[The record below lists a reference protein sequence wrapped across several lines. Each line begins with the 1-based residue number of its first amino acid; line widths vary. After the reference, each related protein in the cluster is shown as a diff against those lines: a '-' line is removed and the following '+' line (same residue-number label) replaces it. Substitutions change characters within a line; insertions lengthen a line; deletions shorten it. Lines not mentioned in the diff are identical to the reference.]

1 MDRINIVLL
10 TSYLKIII
18 KFKYLFIRLFTYMLT
33 IAEWP
38 QHQLL
43 FINVLDEQPSG
54 WLLLLL
60 LFTFI
65 ETRAWGGVVVKA
77 LRY

>member
-54 WLLLLL
+54 
-60 LFTFI
+60 
-65 ETRAWGGVVVKA
+65 
-77 LRY
+77 